1 MCGHTECRREK
12 KKEKAM
18 NSTMEMTETMK
29 KDNQFFG
36 DFCKKKNLKIV
47 QLCHKLKTG

>member
-36 DFCKKKNLKIV
+36 DFLQKEEPKNCAIM
-47 QLCHKLKTG
+47 